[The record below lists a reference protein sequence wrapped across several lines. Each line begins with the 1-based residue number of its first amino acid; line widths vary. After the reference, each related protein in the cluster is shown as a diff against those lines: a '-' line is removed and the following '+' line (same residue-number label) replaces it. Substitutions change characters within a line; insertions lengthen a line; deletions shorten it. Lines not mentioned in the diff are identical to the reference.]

1 LNTQTQENK
10 EYEKQYKIEN
20 PEINDIQKQLFEL
33 MQSDPDT
40 SRIAKDPENHFA
52 NRLLTCKKCH
62 HEFDRQTAMSWQ
74 KIAKK
79 FGNEKA
85 IQEYKKL

>member
-1 LNTQTQENK
+1 MTWIIIGVIVFIIGIFIYNGICTRCPNCGNWGLNTQTQENK

-52 NRLLTCKKCH
+52 NRLLK
-62 HEFDRQTAMSWQ
+62 MSP
-74 KIAKK
+74 
-79 FGNEKA
+79 
-85 IQEYKKL
+85 